1 MAISSICS
9 PVSSRECY
17 ELLMTKPSDSI
28 LAPCCR
34 FDGQGGY
41 VFTKLDA
48 EKRLALQ
55 EEKQNLEQKL
65 LSVPKWQERLASLKE
80 AQRERSQLSSNPA
93 SPVREKR
100 LQSYA

>member
-1 MAISSICS
+1 M
-9 PVSSRECY
+9 
-17 ELLMTKPSDSI
+17 LLVKSSDST
-28 LAPCCR
+28 LFLCCR

-80 AQRERSQLSSNPA
+80 AQRERSQISSNPA

-100 LQSYA
+100 LQSSA